1 MKRRKPAGR
10 PLYVETPRGIFTA
23 NGQWFHIT
31 KEKIENYAPGLL
43 EELPLEFLVRDAE
56 TWLKSV
62 DFVGVILF
70 MLLAYLS
77 NTYIAAIV
85 ILIFVPFWFFN
96 KSAFVSYSVTR
107 LLRLIEYDAIAF
119 LVSVAVLSSMGIYG
133 HYAGLAIGF
142 VFFFF
147 LKFGWFRMIL
157 EYLDRKRAK
166 LPSLSD
172 RLFKMIILKY
182 AMHEGITLREIDKW
196 ESDIRNFI
204 NKKGKI

>member
-1 MKRRKPAGR
+1 MKRRKSAGR
-10 PLYVETPRGIFTA
+10 PFYVETPRGIFTA
-23 NGQWFHIT
+23 HGHWFHIT
-31 KEKIENYAPGLL
+31 SEKIKAYAPGLL
-43 EELPLEFLVRDAE
+43 EELPLELLVKDAE

-70 MLLAYLS
+70 MLLAYLT
-77 NTYIAAIV
+77 NAYIAGTV
-85 ILIFVPFWFFN
+85 ILIFVPFWFIN
-96 KSAFVSYSVTR
+96 KSAFVSYPVTS
-107 LLRLIEYDAIAF
+107 LLRLIEYDAISF
-119 LVSVAVLSSMGIYG
+119 LVSVAVLSYMGIEG
-133 HYAGLAIGF
+133 HYAGLVIGF

-157 EYLDRKRAK
+157 EYLERKRAK